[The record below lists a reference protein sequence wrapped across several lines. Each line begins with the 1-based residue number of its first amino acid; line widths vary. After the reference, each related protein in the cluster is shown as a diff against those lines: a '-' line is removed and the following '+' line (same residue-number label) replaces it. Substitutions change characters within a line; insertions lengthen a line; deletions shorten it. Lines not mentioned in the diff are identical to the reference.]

1 MLERATYEHR
11 LYYLAMRMCEL
22 AMMQTSANT
31 EV

>member
-1 MLERATYEHR
+1 MPKRGSFEHR
-11 LYYLAMRMCEL
+11 LYSLAMRMYEL

>member
-1 MLERATYEHR
+1 MPERDTYEHR
-11 LYYLAMRMCEL
+11 LYSLAMRMYEL